1 MAGVVGVVLAG
12 GLARRMGGGDKG
24 LIALAGRPILDHV
37 IERLAPQVGRMIINA
52 NGDAQRFAPYGI
64 PVLPDSV
71 AGFAGP
77 LAGVLAGMEWAADGR
92 AGAQWVVTAATDTPF
107 FPRDLVQHLLNAVQ
121 RTRSDMACAASA
133 GRHHPVFGLWPVS
146 LAADLRQAMKAEG
159 IRKVD
164 AWTARHR
171 LAVAEFEARPYD
183 PFFNVNRPEDV
194 AEAVLFALRQPAG
207 CEVRELVIA
216 PAAEPSWP

>member
-1 MAGVVGVVLAG
+1 MANGVVGVILAG

-24 LIALAGRPILDHV
+24 LIRLYGRPILDHV
-37 IERLAPQVGRMIINA
+37 IERLKPQVSSIVINA
-52 NGDAQRFAPYGI
+52 NGDPARFAAYGV
-64 PVLPDSV
+64 PVIPDSV
-71 AGFAGP
+71 EGFAGP
-77 LAGVLAGMEWAADGR
+77 LAGVLAGLEWAAARRPGTPWI
-92 AGAQWVVTAATDTPF
+92 ATAATDTPF
-107 FPRDLVQHLLNAVQ
+107 FPRDLVRQLSNAVD

-146 LAADLRQAMKAEG
+146 LAADLKEAMTAKA

-171 LAVAEFEARPYD
+171 LAVADFPAAPYD

-194 AEAVLFALRQPAG
+194 AEAER
-207 CEVRELVIA
+207 I
-216 PAAEPSWP
+216 AAEHQP